1 MAAVQVDSADRS
13 QGAWNAHEIAPALTG
28 NSSSDHNSICRSSVS
43 RPQIGCMN
51 ALTWPPNP
59 SLSSRQNRL
68 PSEITTD
75 RYSFLH
81 FRRAPCDD
89 PFQAPIAQPAATIF
103 TSTIPG
109 GFYGE
114 Y

>member
-1 MAAVQVDSADRS
+1 MHAARRIVEYPCSKEYFYSSMKAPVILMEPPPPLAPLPKWQQYRLIQQTAVQS
-13 QGAWNAHEIAPALTG
+13 G
-28 NSSSDHNSICRSSVS
+28 SSVS

-75 RYSFLH
+75 RYSFL
-81 FRRAPCDD
+81 
-89 PFQAPIAQPAATIF
+89 Q
-103 TSTIPG
+103 
-109 GFYGE
+109 
-114 Y
+114 